1 MMGLIDEVLSCE
13 ELCDGIVE
21 EAEFIIRSR
30 LAETIVDVGDDVS
43 NEKKR
48 DLSN

>member
-1 MMGLIDEVLSCE
+1 MGLIDEVLSCE

-30 LAETIVDVGDDVS
+30 LAKTIVDFWRKLTIS
-43 NEKKR
+43 NE
-48 DLSN
+48 N